1 MPDLRD
7 KAIVISGASS
17 GIGRATAVACAQAGM
32 RVVLA
37 ARRGDKLR
45 DVADEISRLTGTRPE
60 GRVLAIPCDLARKD
74 ECDRL
79 MEAAARDMGDIHA
92 VFANAGYGIEKSCID
107 STDAEIRDLFELN
120 FWHGVH
126 LFRAFVASKQPLR
139 PLAPSEQRA
148 ASRGHFLFCASCLSK
163 IGVPM
168 YSAYCASKMMQD
180 AFARAARHELKPVGI
195 AVSSVHPIGTK
206 TELFD
211 KIEERG
217 GRLLMRTSDRFM
229 QPPER
234 VARAIVR
241 CLRSPRGEV
250 WTSTPMRLM
259 LGLGLIFPS
268 LADHAIAKLLRA
280 RSAREGTATRD

>member
-1 MPDLRD
+1 MVNLRD
-7 KAIVISGASS
+7 QPIVITGASS
-17 GIGRATAVACAQAGM
+17 GIGRATAIACARAGM

-37 ARRGDKLR
+37 ARRLDKLHEVEAQIAHETQDDDR
-45 DVADEISRLTGTRPE
+45 LGVLSVA
-60 GRVLAIPCDLARKD
+60 CDLSRKD

-79 MEAAARDMGDIHA
+79 MDAATSKFGSIHA
-92 VFANAGYGIEKSCID
+92 IFANAGYGIEKSVVE
-107 STDAEIRDLFELN
+107 STDDEIRELLELN

-126 LFRAFVASKQPLR
+126 LFRSFVASRQPLR
-139 PLAPSEQRA
+139 PLDRRQQGS
-148 ASRGHFLFCASCLSK
+148 SVRGHFLFCSSCLSK

-180 AFARAARHELKPVGI
+180 AFARAARHELSPMGI

-211 KIEERG
+211 KIQQRG

-234 VARAIVR
+234 VARAVVR

-259 LGLGLIFPS
+259 LGLGLMVPP
-268 LADHAIAKLLRA
+268 LADRAIAKVLRA
-280 RSAREGTATRD
+280 RSAREGG